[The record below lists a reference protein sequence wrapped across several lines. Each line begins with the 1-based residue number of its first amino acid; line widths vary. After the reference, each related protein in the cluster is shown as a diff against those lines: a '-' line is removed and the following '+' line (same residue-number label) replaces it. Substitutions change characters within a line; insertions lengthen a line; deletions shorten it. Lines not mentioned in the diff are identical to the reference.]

1 MIRTLFATPGP
12 IEWDTLGTEL
22 AAVHRILG
30 VNDVEGSVAVYT
42 DDQLDSSD
50 EAALGVVISNHVPAP
65 PPLDPVVALAHAIL
79 DASTLDDVKP
89 VAAQILSDAGVQ
101 S

>member
-1 MIRTLFATPGP
+1 MIRTLFSSPGQVD
-12 IEWDTLGTEL
+12 WQLLGVEL
-22 AAVHRILG
+22 GAVHPILG

-42 DDQLDSSD
+42 EDSLDSTT
-50 EAALGVVISNHVPAP
+50 EASLGLVISNHVPAP

-79 DASTLDDVKP
+79 DATTIDDVKP
-89 VAAQILSDAGVQ
+89 VAAQILSDAGVD

>member
-1 MIRTLFATPGP
+1 MIRTLFAAPGP
-12 IEWDTLGTEL
+12 IDWDTLCTEL
-22 AAVHRILG
+22 TSVHPIVG

-50 EAALGVVISNHVPAP
+50 EAALGVVVSNHVPPAAP
-65 PPLDPVVALAHAIL
+65 VDPVIALAHALL
-79 DASTLDDVKP
+79 DATTLDDVKA

>member
-1 MIRTLFATPGP
+1 MIRTLFAAPGP
-12 IEWDTLGTEL
+12 IDWDTLRTEL
-22 AAVHRILG
+22 AAVHPIVG

-50 EAALGVVISNHVPAP
+50 EAALGVVVSNHVPPAP
-65 PPLDPVVALAHAIL
+65 PVDPVVALAHAIL
-79 DASTLDDVKP
+79 DAATLEDVKP